1 VGRHAVSH
9 GRYGTTVEE
18 GTVYVGTPDRRVE
31 VGDLDRVL
39 DQVGGPA
46 WRVEYPET
54 QKRRHPD
61 LDTSDEGLVVDVTDV
76 VSAMTL
82 DRSFVETLAA
92 QPRQA
97 HGSDDAPSPRL
108 GMFVGRLM
116 SDLQYGID

>member
-1 VGRHAVSH
+1 M
-9 GRYGTTVEE
+9 
-18 GTVYVGTPDRRVE
+18 YVGPPDRRVE

-39 DQVGGPA
+39 DQVGGSA

-54 QKRRHPD
+54 QTRRTD

-76 VSAMTL
+76 VSAMTF
-82 DRSFVETLAA
+82 DWSFVETLAA

-116 SDLQYGID
+116 SDLRYGID